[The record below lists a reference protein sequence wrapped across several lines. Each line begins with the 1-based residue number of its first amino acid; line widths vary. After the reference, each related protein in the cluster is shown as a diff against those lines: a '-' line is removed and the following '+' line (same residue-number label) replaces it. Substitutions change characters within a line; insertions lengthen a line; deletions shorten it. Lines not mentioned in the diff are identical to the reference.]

1 MKMKDRGPSM
11 RRLWPVTALLAAVV
25 GAALFHSLR
34 NGGHRVPSAAAWRS
48 GAPMAAPSQAAYERL
63 QRDPAALSQ
72 DSAYFAAEFEAAPW
86 LLPPRTTILP
96 YARMH
101 DLDELLA
108 LRAKPAGTHE
118 KAVVVLLFNA
128 ATAAMAENSI
138 YSLVKHGGVQNY
150 VVVCWTPTDLDACA
164 DLNLPCADGS
174 RFLARPL
181 DKPGKPP
188 LLLFASVSTYYE
200 NDWLSDQHAVLQP
213 VAMLYV
219 LCCAVL
225 YVLAAAGFSCQQLA
239 GASSTLCSCRLTIL
253 WIKPPMLVHLLEAG
267 YAVIVAGEQLHCSTA
282 KHRADID
289 VAYTAKPLWESC
301 LEFMA
306 QGSVDAAF
314 QREHEENPVNG
325 GFYAMLPTPAAISF
339 AKKWAAM
346 APSMLEQKKHEQDA
360 LGVMKAGPDFLT
372 CSTLCECYQA
382 RRKTFCLIEI
392 PEWTTPVDACDWQVL
407 FVHAICTL
415 NLEAK
420 QSALRNVG
428 FWFMDSE
435 QGCAPMNGATS
446 GVTACR
452 PLQWRVPQTEAPH
465 YTCPHPNALG
475 LVYGAEPAAVT
486 ALRRG
491 ITAEE
496 EARLLDDDRWPGGMA
511 PWCYI

>member
-1 MKMKDRGPSM
+1 MKIKDRGPSM
-11 RRLWPVTALLAAVV
+11 RRLWAVTALLAAVV

-72 DSAYFAAEFEAAPW
+72 NPAYFAAEFEAAPW

-174 RFLARPL
+174 QFLARPL
-181 DKPGKPP
+181 DKPG
-188 LLLFASVSTYYE
+188 SSSTYYE
-200 NDWLSDQHAVLQP
+200 NDW
-213 VAMLYV
+213 
-219 LCCAVL
+219 
-225 YVLAAAGFSCQQLA
+225 
-239 GASSTLCSCRLTIL
+239 LTIL

-267 YAVIVAGEQLHCSTA
+267 YAVIV
-282 KHRADID
+282 ADID

-382 RRKTFCLIEI
+382 RRKMARMGSSDTVPVFRTFQPALFHYTRTFCLSEN